1 MNLIEV
7 ILPNRK
13 LALRAAEAY
22 NNVLLDNSTMT
33 VVVEG
38 HDPENEMVSYIP
50 ETAKKCKEPTVEE
63 LGDFSCTFDYK

>member
-1 MNLIEV
+1 MNSFEV

-22 NNVLLDNSTMT
+22 NNVHLDNSTMT

-50 ETAKKCKEPTVEE
+50 EAAKKSKEPTVEE
-63 LGDFSCTFDYK
+63 LGVFSCTFDHK